1 MTESKVARFYA
12 SLWGD
17 IDSIRS
23 PEITSQFLFNLGLA
37 GEWFKGKTCL
47 DVGCGS
53 GWAIAS
59 IEELGGTCYAC
70 DLEPTSLRLVR
81 ERLAG
86 EECGDRLVSASVL
99 DLPFRSNS
107 FDFVH
112 CNGVLH
118 HTLAPRKGF
127 DELVRVTRPGG
138 TMFVSLYGKGGL
150 YGAFVNFA
158 RLLSP
163 LLPYNPHFRFES
175 LLITSWGLPAP
186 LSIGV

>member
-53 GWAIAS
+53 GWAIA
-59 IEELGGTCYAC
+59 
-70 DLEPTSLRLVR
+70 SLRLVR